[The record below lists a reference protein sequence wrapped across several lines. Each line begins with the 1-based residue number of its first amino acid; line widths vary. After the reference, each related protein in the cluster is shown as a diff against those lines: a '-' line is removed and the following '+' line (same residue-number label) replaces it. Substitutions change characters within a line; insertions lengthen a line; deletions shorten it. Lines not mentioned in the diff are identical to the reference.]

1 MSSEP
6 YVKASAAAAADNNM
20 ELRLSREDDRPRPG
34 S

>member
-6 YVKASAAAAADNNM
+6 YVKASAAADNNM

>member
-6 YVKASAAAAADNNM
+6 YVKASAAAADNNM